1 MNRKRILRGLLF
13 PPAWVLCVLPPA
25 AFASLTAAAV
35 RGMPDCTALY
45 FLYGLSAYALML
57 WALAVPRFLR
67 TVHRLRAWVRT
78 TRWGGRYLTDIRF
91 RGTVRMMQGTV
102 VNLLYVAFRT
112 ATGIRY
118 GSRWFRSLAAYY
130 FLLALT
136 RAFLLLGLRRRAAR
150 QDPLASGRRGYSCLS
165 PWQSPSW
172 RRRPC
177 GKTQAL
183 STPKPSCTL
192 PPPIRSIPWRTRLSV
207 LHSCTGQGV
216 LSCLPECSSG

>member
-67 TVHRLRAWVRT
+67 TVRRVRAWVRT

-91 RGTVRMMQGTV
+91 RGTVRMVQGTV
-102 VNLLYVAFRT
+102 INLLYVAFRT

-118 GSRWFRSLAAYY
+118 GSRWFLSLAVLFPAG
-130 FLLALT
+130 AD
-136 RAFLLLGLRRRAAR
+136 A
-150 QDPLASGRRGYSCLS
+150 
-165 PWQSPSW
+165 
-172 RRRPC
+172 
-177 GKTQAL
+177 
-183 STPKPSCTL
+183 
-192 PPPIRSIPWRTRLSV
+192 RLS
-207 LHSCTGQGV
+207 SAGTTPPGSQAEPA
-216 LSCLPECSSG
+216 CL